1 MFNRQVKYS
10 DIAGYEDLKDE
21 VRAVVEVPLTKSAEY
36 RRMGLTP
43 ARGILLYGPPGCS
56 KTLTAKAIAHESSH
70 NFIAIKVQTNFICT
84 EHGQHYF
91 VIFRRHQ
98 MDKSVYFV

>member
-70 NFIAIKVQTNFICT
+70 NFIAIKVQNKL
-84 EHGQHYF
+84 YLY
-91 VIFRRHQ
+91 R
-98 MDKSVYFV
+98 M